1 MDNAKSDLQRARRI
15 LSELIAPEKGFIR
28 VAVIYGVLISL
39 LTLSV
44 PIAVQT
50 LINTVA
56 NIASARAIFIL
67 SSVLLVMLLLAGFLT
82 AMRTRV
88 MELYE
93 RRVYARLCAKLSLN
107 TLMAPHSVFEGRRN
121 FTLAQR
127 YFDIM
132 TLQKNIP
139 SLVVDGFALLLQ
151 LAVGF
156 TLVSFYHPMLF
167 AFNLVILVLIYLIW
181 ILFSRGA
188 KLTAL
193 RLSHA
198 KYETAKWLSS
208 LSAAHEFFQS
218 GRHLDF
224 AGTTSEDKISNYV
237 DAHRSHFRFTFSQV
251 IGFLFI
257 YALASAS
264 LLGLGG
270 WLVIQGELSIGQL
283 VAAELIMFAV
293 FFGLTQFTNYLKMYY
308 ELYGA
313 ADKLGQI
320 LELPQENLDKNPL
333 MALSDGSLHCQDLQ
347 YSRQEHKVSLDF
359 TLEAGAKAFV
369 TCERGWIQRGFT
381 KLLKLQALPD
391 RGWLRIGNR
400 ELSEYDIYGLRH
412 DVFFVD
418 RSLIIE
424 CTIREYLLMAAPQAT
439 SAMAASILDQLGLS
453 DQIQNLPDK
462 LDTRLSTLGA
472 PLMSADFLLLKLTA
486 AILAQP
492 KIIVLN
498 QDIDNLPKA
507 ARTRVIETLQ
517 EQDFSVLY
525 FTNQPVADQFDGVLQ
540 LNSTIPGNGSE
551 GIVISPGDKSGTV
564 AA

>member
-1 MDNAKSDLQRARRI
+1 MDTAKSDLQRARRI
-15 LSELIAPEKGFIR
+15 LSELIQPEKGFIR

-67 SSVLLVMLLLAGFLT
+67 SCVLLVMLLLSGFLT

-93 RRVYARLCAKLSLN
+93 RHVYARLASRLSLN
-107 TLMAPHSVFEGRRN
+107 TIMAPHTVFEGRRN
-121 FTLAQR
+121 FSLAHR

-139 SLVVDGFALLLQ
+139 ALVVDGFALVLQ

-167 AFNLVILVLIYLIW
+167 AFNLVILLLIYLIW
-181 ILFSRGA
+181 VMFSRGA

-198 KYETAKWLSS
+198 KYDTAKWLSS

-218 GRHLDF
+218 GRHLDY
-224 AGTTSEDKISNYV
+224 AGTTSETKISEYV
-237 DAHRSHFRFTFSQV
+237 NAHRSHFRFTFSQV
-251 IGFLFI
+251 IGFLII
-257 YALASAS
+257 YAFASAA

-320 LELPQENLDKNPL
+320 LELPQENLDKNGL
-333 MALSDGSLHCQDLQ
+333 VALSDGSLQCQDLE
-347 YSRQEHKVSLDF
+347 YSRQDQKVSLSF

-369 TCERGWIQRGFT
+369 TTERGWIQRDFT
-381 KLLKLQALPD
+381 KLLKLQKSPD

-424 CTIREYLLMAAPQAT
+424 CTIKEYLLMAAPDAT
-439 SAMAASILDQLGLS
+439 AAMATTILDQLELS
-453 DQIQNLPDK
+453 DQIQNLPEK

-472 PLMSADFLLLKLTA
+472 PLMPADFLLLKLTA
-486 AILAQP
+486 AILAEP
-492 KIIVLN
+492 HIVVLN
-498 QDIDNLPKA
+498 QDIDNLPKHV
-507 ARTRVIETLQ
+507 RDKVIEVLSSQ
-517 EQDFSVLY
+517 SFSVLY
-525 FTNQPVADQFDGVLQ
+525 FTNLPEAAHFDGVLQ
-540 LNSTIPGNGSE
+540 LNASIPGNGSE
-551 GIVISPGDKSGTV
+551 GITISRGDNSGTV

>member
-1 MDNAKSDLQRARRI
+1 MGNSTTDLKRARRL
-15 LSELIAPEKGFIR
+15 LSELVQPEQGFIR
-28 VAVIYGVLISL
+28 VAVIYGIIISL

-44 PIAVQT
+44 PVAVQI

-56 NIASARAIFIL
+56 NIASSRAIFML
-67 SSVLLVMLLLAGFLT
+67 ALVLLVMLLLSGFLT

-93 RRVYARLCAKLSLN
+93 RHLYARLTSKLSLN
-107 TLMAPHSVFEGRRN
+107 MILAPHSVFAGRRN

-139 SLVVDGFALLLQ
+139 ALVIDGFALVLQ
-151 LAVGF
+151 LVVGF

-167 AFNLVILVLIYLIW
+167 AFNLIIMATIYGIW
-181 ILFSRGA
+181 LLFSRGA
-188 KLTAL
+188 KHTAVK
-193 RLSHA
+193 LSHA

-208 LSAAHEFFQS
+208 LTAAHEFFQS
-218 GRHLDF
+218 GRQLDF
-224 AGTTSEDKISNYV
+224 AGSTSESRIADYIH
-237 DAHRSHFRFTFSQV
+237 AHRSHFRYTFSQV
-251 IGFLFI
+251 LCFLSL
-257 YALASAS
+257 YAFASAS

-308 ELYGA
+308 ELFGA

-320 LELPQENLDKNPL
+320 LELPRENLEKD
-333 MALSDGSLHCQDLQ
+333 ALTAPSDGSLHCQGLE
-347 YSRQEHKVSLDF
+347 YSRQQHRVSLSF

-369 TCERGWIQRGFT
+369 TCDRTWVQRDLT
-381 KLLKLQALPD
+381 RMLKLQARPE

-400 ELSEYDIYGLRH
+400 ELGEYDIYGLRH

-439 SAMAASILDQLGLS
+439 AGMATAILDQLGIS
-453 DQIQNLPDK
+453 EQIQQLPDQ
-462 LDTRLSTLGA
+462 LETRLSTLGA
-472 PLMSADFLLLKLTA
+472 PLMPADFLLLKLTA

-498 QDIDNLPKA
+498 QDIDNLPDELRDK
-507 ARTRVIETLQ
+507 VIKTLEQ
-517 EQDFSVLY
+517 QDFSVLY
-525 FTNQPVADQFDGVLQ
+525 FTNHPNAGRFDGVLQ
-540 LNSTIPGNGSE
+540 LNAEAPGNGGE
-551 GIVISPGDKSGTV
+551 GITIAPGKQAKAV
-564 AA
+564 AR

>member
-1 MDNAKSDLQRARRI
+1 MDNSKPDLNRARRI
-15 LSELIAPEKGFIR
+15 LGVLLQPEKGFLR
-28 VAVIYGVLISL
+28 VAVIYGIIISL

-56 NIASARAIFIL
+56 NIASVRAIFIL
-67 SSVLLVMLLLAGFLT
+67 SSILFALLLLSGVLT

-88 MELYE
+88 MEIYE
-93 RRVYARLCAKLSLN
+93 RHVYATLTSRLSLQMI
-107 TLMAPHSVFEGRRN
+107 MAPHSVFEGHRN

-132 TLQKNIP
+132 ILQKNIP
-139 SLVVDGFALLLQ
+139 ALVIDGFALVLQ
-151 LAVGF
+151 LVVGF

-167 AFNLVILVLIYLIW
+167 AFNLVVVATIYLLW
-181 ILFSRGA
+181 LLFSRGA
-188 KLTAL
+188 KQTAIK
-193 RLSHA
+193 LSTA
-198 KYETAKWLSS
+198 KYEAAKWLSS
-208 LSAAHEFFQS
+208 VTSAHEFFQS

-224 AGTTSEDKISNYV
+224 AGKSSESRIASYI

-251 IGFLFI
+251 LGFLLL
-257 YALASAS
+257 YAVASAS

-320 LELPQENLDKNPL
+320 LELPQDELEEDPL
-333 MALSDGSLHCQDLQ
+333 LAPADGSLICDSLE
-347 YSRQEHKVSLDF
+347 YSNQGHKVSLSF

-369 TCERGWIQRGFT
+369 TSDVSWVQRDFV
-381 KLLKLQALPD
+381 KLLKLQSAPD

-400 ELSEYDIYGLRH
+400 EFSEYDSYGLRH

-424 CTIREYLLMAAPQAT
+424 CTIKQYLLMAAPNANIGMAT
-439 SAMAASILDQLGLS
+439 GILDQLDIS
-453 DQIQNLPDK
+453 EHVQEFPDK
-462 LDTRLSTLGA
+462 LDTGLSAQGA
-472 PLMSADFLLLKLTA
+472 PLMPTEFLLLKLTA

-498 QDIDNLPKA
+498 QDIDNLPNSLREK
-507 ARTRVIETLQ
+507 VIDTLSEQ
-517 EQDFSVLY
+517 EFSVLY
-525 FTNQPVADQFDGVLQ
+525 FTNQPVDGRFDGVLE
-540 LNSTIPGNGSE
+540 LTAHGDGNASKGVVVTSSKQSE
-551 GIVISPGDKSGTV
+551 KVT
-564 AA
+564 A